1 MIKPVTLCVVAA
13 LSLLGA
19 CAQMQQG
26 TQQCPPGNCPSLEAV
41 AVPPGSQVTV
51 YTPRQQT
58 VQQTVLQST
67 TVSTAAVRTQQT
79 IAPAPQRP
87 GILAGYVE
95 YPKPGETVVLNPCG
109 VGNPCPG
116 ERRNSVTLD
125 YKNPPSRVAFRYV
138 AKPGYGPG
146 ECEKKGG
153 VTEIGPE
160 DRPTCTITKKIVD
173 GAQPMPARIS
183 ISD

>member
-1 MIKPVTLCVVAA
+1 MRLKVMCVAA
-13 LSLLGA
+13 LLGLLGA

-26 TQQCPPGNCPSLEAV
+26 TGPSCPQSPQCPSLEAV
-41 AVPPGSQVTV
+41 AVPAGSQVTV
-51 YTPRQQT
+51 YTPPVPARA
-58 VQQTVLQST
+58 T
-67 TVSTAAVRTQQT
+67 TAPRPAAKPATSSRQT

-116 ERRNSVTLD
+116 ERRNAVTLD

-138 AKPGYGPG
+138 AKPGYDEAG
-146 ECEKKGG
+146 CKAKGG

-183 ISD
+183 ITD